1 MIIYI
6 QFRKTIVTSLPF
18 DFSAVFFC
26 WKGGVSTRKSFESSK
41 GKGNRCCENI
51 GKLNSILIFTVR
63 AKFLYARHVWYCVN
77 SELIALQLL
86 HPHSTL
92 ISLSLF
98 SLSQSSNSLWFGEL
112 ENELSDSFPSLPTDA
127 VLYGLKKLDKTH
139 ENEMLG
145 VFQFGLSEK
154 KWI

>member
-1 MIIYI
+1 MFIYI

-77 SELIALQLL
+77 SELIALHLL

-92 ISLSLF
+92 ITLSLSF
-98 SLSQSSNSLWFGEL
+98 PFLSPATRFG
-112 ENELSDSFPSLPTDA
+112 SVSWRTSYPIPSCHSPLMQ
-127 VLYGLKKLDKTH
+127 YY
-139 ENEMLG
+139 M
-145 VFQFGLSEK
+145 F
-154 KWI
+154 